1 MLLSL
6 TRKQLK
12 GRSSSAPHSMK
23 CESTFAVAIIDDD
36 ASVRKALSRLLGSA
50 GYRTVSYASG
60 AEFLEALSSNV
71 PDCLVLDVHMPDM
84 SGVEVLWR
92 LVASGPR
99 LPAVVITADDD
110 PGMRE
115 RTLAAGA
122 AAYLAK
128 PFSEQLLLDAVAGA
142 IRNLRRS
149 ANETQRQ

>member
-6 TRKQLK
+6 TGKQPE
-12 GRSSSAPHSMK
+12 GRSSSAPHRMMS
-23 CESTFAVAIIDDD
+23 ESTFAVAVVDDD

-60 AEFLEALSSNV
+60 AEFIEALSSHA
-71 PDCLVLDVHMPDM
+71 PDCLVLDVHMPHM

-99 LPAVVITADDD
+99 LPVVVITADDD

-115 RTLAAGA
+115 RALAAGA

-128 PFSEQLLLDAVAGA
+128 PFSEQLLLDAVAEA

-149 ANETQRQ
+149 AKET